1 MGMGKGEEELGVVL
15 KSGEKTS
22 DLSLHRKRN
31 ASEVEHSDQKN
42 EKRSK
47 IVKSL
52 REASVVGKYVCL
64 EPRVYDVE
72 VNGYTETRFLALES
86 SS

>member
-15 KSGEKTS
+15 KPGEKSS
-22 DLSLHRKRN
+22 DLSLRRKRN

-52 REASVVGKYVCL
+52 REAGVVGKYVCL
-64 EPRVYDVE
+64 EPRVYDIE
-72 VNGYTETRFLALES
+72 VNGCTEMRFLALES
-86 SS
+86 CS